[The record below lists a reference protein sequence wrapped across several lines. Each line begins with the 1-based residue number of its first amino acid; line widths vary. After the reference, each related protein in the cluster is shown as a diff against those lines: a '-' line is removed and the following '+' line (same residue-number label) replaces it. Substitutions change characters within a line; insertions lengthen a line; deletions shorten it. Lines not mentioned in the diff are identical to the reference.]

1 MRFYKTIEN
10 GYITSIGTGGGGTEI
25 TETEYNEILSVIQ
38 NKPPRD
44 GSIDYRL
51 KADLTWEQYERE
63 PEITDDTPEGLN
75 EVAQYL
81 LKTQMMQM
89 PSEPEEDD
97 YFNEHEPEP
106 TNYFG

>member
-1 MRFYKTIEN
+1 MGADNMRFYKTIEN

-25 TETEYNEILSVIQ
+25 TKTEYNEILSVIR

-63 PEITDDTPEGLN
+63 PEPPAEEMELDSDEALN
-75 EVAQYL
+75 L
-81 LKTQMMQM
+81 LLGGM
-89 PSEPEEDD
+89 
-97 YFNEHEPEP
+97 
-106 TNYFG
+106 